1 MIEEVWMSSR
11 SDLIHTG
18 WIWEE
23 NTRVLCE
30 VLAQLVGYTFDD
42 LDWMAIG
49 AALPTTDDEDEGR
62 WYSYPLV
69 GPKTTLEL
77 RLAQAVGGCELSF
90 EVFGSADEVLSAQ
103 IKLVGDMAAQYVITT
118 L

>member
-1 MIEEVWMSSR
+1 MVHR

-30 VLAQLVGYTFDD
+30 VLAQLVGYAVDD
-42 LDWMAIG
+42 LDWMAIDT
-49 AALPTTDDEDEGR
+49 ALPDTDDENDER

-69 GPKTTLEL
+69 GAKATLEL
-77 RLAQAVGGCELSF
+77 RLAQAVGGFELSF
-90 EVFGSADEVLSAQ
+90 EVFGPADEALSAQ
-103 IKLVGDMAAQYVITT
+103 IKLVGDLAAQYVIMPRAG
-118 L
+118 LML